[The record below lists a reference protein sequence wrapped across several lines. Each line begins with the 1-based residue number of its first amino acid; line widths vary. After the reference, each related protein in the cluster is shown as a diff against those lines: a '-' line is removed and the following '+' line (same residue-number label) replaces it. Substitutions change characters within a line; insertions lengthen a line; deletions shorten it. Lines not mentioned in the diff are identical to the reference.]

1 MGNTDQP
8 DECADAA
15 ALYRRKFDWP
25 CTAAGHAVWTLAG
38 EVLDAVDVPEFFG
51 PGIVAVLRRTDRPLP
66 VIEVPGEPERW
77 RFLVR
82 PGAPRPH
89 LLARDLGRFGAV
101 HRGHAEVIEL
111 PPTRTR
117 GGELR
122 WVSGPDAAVPPLP
135 EVAGALVAVVRAET
149 ERLRAEQSHA
159 RRG

>member
-1 MGNTDQP
+1 MGITEQP
-8 DECADAA
+8 DACASAA
-15 ALYRRKFDWP
+15 ASYRRKFDWP

-38 EVLDAVDVPEFFG
+38 EALDAVDVPELFG
-51 PGIVAVLRRTDRPLP
+51 PGIVEALRHRPLA

-89 LLARDLGRFGAV
+89 LLARELARYGAV
-101 HRGHAEVIEL
+101 HRKHAEVIEL

-122 WVSGPDAAVPPLP
+122 WLLGPDAIPPLP
-135 EVAGALVAVVRAET
+135 EVAGALAAVIRLET
-149 ERLRAEQSHA
+149 ERSRAEQEHS
-159 RRG
+159 RRF

>member
-1 MGNTDQP
+1 MGITDQP

-15 ALYRRKFDWP
+15 ASYRRKFDWP

-38 EVLDAVDVPEFFG
+38 EALDAVDVPEFFG
-51 PGIVAVLRRTDRPLP
+51 PGIVDVLRHRPLA

-89 LLARDLGRFGAV
+89 LLARELARYGAV
-101 HRGHAEVIEL
+101 HRNHAEVIEL

-122 WVSGPDAAVPPLP
+122 WLAGPDAAVPPLP
-135 EVAGALVAVVRAET
+135 EVAGALAAVVLAET
-149 ERLRAEQSHA
+149 ERSRAEQGRA
-159 RRG
+159 RR